1 MSHTSV
7 MKSKIQSHYPS
18 LSKSEKKI
26 ADYILENFS
35 EIMYLSVTELGEKAG
50 VGETSVFRF
59 CKHIGL
65 KGYHEFKLLIAQDTV
80 MIENEIKVNSSDDLK
95 HFAEVIKDNIVE
107 KLNECLTF
115 LDNKQLDLAISYI
128 KNSKRICFMGLGSSG
143 ISAQTAKE
151 RFLRLGVIAETALDA
166 HRQNTVASIFDHD
179 DIIIA
184 FSISGDTK
192 DLIEALEMARE
203 NKVKIIVVTSY
214 MKSPITN
221 LADIVLITSGK
232 EHFMEG
238 GTLASS
244 ISQLYIVDIL
254 VTGYYL
260 SDIEKSQE
268 MREKTGRA
276 IMGKIYT
283 NQ

>member
-1 MSHTSV
+1 MNHTST
-7 MKSKIQSHYPS
+7 MKTTIQSHYPS

-26 ADYILENFS
+26 AEYVLENFS
-35 EIMYLSVTELGEKAG
+35 DIMYLSVTELGEKSG

-80 MIENEIKVNSSDDLK
+80 MLENETKAKSSDDLK
-95 HFAEVIKDNIVE
+95 HFAEVIKDNIVD
-107 KLNECLTF
+107 KISECMNF
-115 LDNKQLDLAISYI
+115 LDNQQLDLALSYLE
-128 KNSKRICFMGLGSSG
+128 KSKRICFMGLGSSAL
-143 ISAQTAKE
+143 SAQTAKE
-151 RFLRLGVIAETALDA
+151 RFLRLGIIAETAIDA
-166 HRQNTVASIFDHD
+166 HHQNTVASIFNKEDV
-179 DIIIA
+179 IVA

-192 DLIEALEMARE
+192 DLIEALEMAHG

-214 MKSPITN
+214 MKSPITKF
-221 LADIVLITSGK
+221 ADIVLVTSGK

-260 SDIEKSQE
+260 LDIDKSQE

-276 IMGKIYT
+276 IISKIYT
-283 NQ
+283 KQ

>member
-1 MSHTSV
+1 MSTI
-7 MKSKIQSHYPS
+7 KTTIQSHYPA
-18 LSKSEKKI
+18 LSRSEKKI

-35 EIMYLSVTELGEKAG
+35 EIMYLSVTELGERSG

-80 MIENEIKVNSSDDLK
+80 ILENALKSKESEDIK
-95 HFAEVIKDNIVE
+95 HFAEVIKENIFQ
-107 KLNECLTF
+107 KITECMQF
-115 LDNKQLDLAISYI
+115 IDKEQLDHAIDDL
-128 KNSKRICFMGLGSSG
+128 KKAKRIAFMGLGSSG
-143 ISAQTAKE
+143 LSAQTAKE
-151 RFLRLGVIAETALDA
+151 RFLRVGIVAEAAVDA
-166 HRQNTVASIFDHD
+166 HRMNTVASIFDHED
-179 DIIIA
+179 VIVG

-192 DLIEALEMARE
+192 DVIEALEIARE
-203 NKVKIIVVTSY
+203 NKVKVIVVTSY
-214 MKSPITN
+214 VKSPITKY
-221 LADIVLITSGK
+221 ADIVLLTSGK

-260 SDIEKSQE
+260 RDIEKSQE
-268 MREKTGRA
+268 MRERTGRA
-276 IMGKIYT
+276 IIGKLYSK
-283 NQ
+283 Q

>member
-1 MSHTSV
+1 MAHVSTIKSV
-7 MKSKIQSHYPS
+7 IQSHYPS

-35 EIMYLSVTELGEKAG
+35 EIMYLSVTELGEKSG

-65 KGYHEFKLLIAQDTV
+65 KGYHEFKLLVAQDV
-80 MIENEIKVNSSDDLK
+80 VKIENADKSTDDLK
-95 HFAEVIKDNIVE
+95 HYAEVIKDNIFE
-107 KLNECLTF
+107 KITESLNF
-115 LDNKQLDLAISYI
+115 LDLKQLDLALSYLA
-128 KNSKRICFMGLGSSG
+128 KCKRICFMGLGSSG
-143 ISAQTAKE
+143 ISAQIAKE
-151 RFLRLGVIAETALDA
+151 RFMRLGIIAEAAIDA
-166 HRQNTVASIFDHD
+166 HRQNTIASIFNCEDV
-179 DIIIA
+179 IVA

-192 DLIEALEMARE
+192 DLMEALEMAH
-203 NKVKIIVVTSY
+203 NNGVKIIVVTSY
-214 MKSPITN
+214 MKSAMTRY
-221 LADIVLITSGK
+221 ADVVLITSGK

-254 VTGYYL
+254 VTGFYL
-260 SDIEKSQE
+260 LDVEKSQI

-276 IMGKIYT
+276 ILSKLYT
-283 NQ
+283 KK